1 MPRSD
6 NTCKQVPKAQLLPQ
20 ATLSRLEAEYK
31 KAEALLQKELARRQR
46 WTLLAAGA
54 LATQVDASSEEAA
67 HLRNVK
73 SQTFRLDATRTS
85 SQRLLDISSN
95 DNGTIF
101 DARSH
106 QRREIES
113 MRPAGVNAMYRDYAR
128 FHPEAWN
135 DTRPGGGRDGLMQD
149 AANREQADMTARSQ
163 LLRQGVPLE
172 SQGPAALTGTRPL
185 TSTGSSRDDHSHGA
199 ATWQTAL
206 RRGLCRRMLYHGS
219 RRGALWILRASP
231 SV

>member
-31 KAEALLQKELARRQR
+31 NAQALLQKELARTQR
-46 WTLLAAGA
+46 WTVLAAGA
-54 LATQVDASSEEAA
+54 LAQVDASSEEAA

-73 SQTFRLDATRTS
+73 SQTFRLDATRAS

-106 QRREIES
+106 QRREI
-113 MRPAGVNAMYRDYAR
+113 
-128 FHPEAWN
+128 
-135 DTRPGGGRDGLMQD
+135 
-149 AANREQADMTARSQ
+149 
-163 LLRQGVPLE
+163 
-172 SQGPAALTGTRPL
+172 
-185 TSTGSSRDDHSHGA
+185 
-199 ATWQTAL
+199 
-206 RRGLCRRMLYHGS
+206 
-219 RRGALWILRASP
+219 
-231 SV
+231 